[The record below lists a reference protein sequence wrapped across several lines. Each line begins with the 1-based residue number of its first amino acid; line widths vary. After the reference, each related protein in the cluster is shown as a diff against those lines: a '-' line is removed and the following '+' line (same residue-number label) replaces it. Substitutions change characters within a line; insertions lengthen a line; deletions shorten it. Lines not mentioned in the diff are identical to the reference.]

1 MTNLKPKQEKFCL
14 EFAKTGNATT
24 AYLRA
29 GYSVTDEVVAA
40 SNASRLLRNAKV
52 QARLKEI
59 TEEIS
64 SAKVMNAREISERLT
79 AIARGE
85 VSEEIILSTSGD
97 RSQKQASIRDQLKA
111 IEMLAKI
118 QGLFV
123 IKQDVDVNLTP
134 IVIGGGDCLED

>member
-85 VSEEIILSTSGD
+85 VSEEIILSGGD

-134 IVIGGGDCLED
+134 IVISGGDCLED

>member
-1 MTNLKPKQEKFCL
+1 MTILKPKQEKFCL
-14 EFAKTGNATT
+14 EYSMSGNATD

-59 TEEIS
+59 AEEIS
-64 SAKVMNAREISERLT
+64 STKVMNVKEISERLT
-79 AIARGE
+79 KIARGE
-85 VSEEIILSTSGD
+85 VSEEIILSGGD

-111 IEMLAKI
+111 IEMLCRT
-118 QGLFV
+118 QGLF
-123 IKQDVDVNLTP
+123 ILKSDVNVHGAVP
-134 IVIGGGDCLED
+134 IVIGGGDKLED

>member
-14 EFAKTGNATT
+14 EFAKSGNATT

-64 SAKVMNAREISERLT
+64 SAKVMDAKEISARLT
-79 AIARGE
+79 AVARGE
-85 VSEEIILSTSGD
+85 VSEEIILSGGERTQ
-97 RSQKQASIRDQLKA
+97 RQASIRDRLRA

-134 IVIGGGDCLED
+134 IVISGGDKLED

>member
-14 EFAKTGNATT
+14 EFAKSGNATVS
-24 AYLRA
+24 YLKA

-64 SAKVMNAREISERLT
+64 SAKVMDAREISERLT

-111 IEMLAKI
+111 IELLAKL
-118 QGLFV
+118 QNLFTQKV
-123 IKQDVDVNLTP
+123 EFNMTP
-134 IVIGGGDCLED
+134 IVISGGDKLED